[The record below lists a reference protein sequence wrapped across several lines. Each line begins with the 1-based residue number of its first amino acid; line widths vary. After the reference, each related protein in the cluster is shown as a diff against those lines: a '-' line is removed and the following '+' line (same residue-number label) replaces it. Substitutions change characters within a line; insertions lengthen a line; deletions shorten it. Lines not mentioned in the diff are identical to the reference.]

1 MSYRDLAEHAVAL
14 FGAATDEQ
22 LAAPVRWTPRW
33 SARDVL
39 AHLVDTAERAVAG
52 EEGPPADEQAHSAV
66 LARRGATVTEL
77 TGRLAE
83 LAPQVKVAEFGPSQA
98 WDIAVHL
105 ADVRETWGSD
115 PLPEPLWRPVLDG
128 AVAFLAA
135 VGHDPGPGADDAYER
150 FRELFSRRDVP
161 GAFFS

>member
-1 MSYRDLAEHAVAL
+1 M
-14 FGAATDEQ
+14 
-22 LAAPVRWTPRW
+22 RWTPRW

-52 EEGPPADEQAHSAV
+52 EEGPPADEQAHAAV
-66 LARRGATVTEL
+66 
-77 TGRLAE
+77 
-83 LAPQVKVAEFGPSQA
+83 
-98 WDIAVHL
+98 
-105 ADVRETWGSD
+105 
-115 PLPEPLWRPVLDG
+115 
-128 AVAFLAA
+128 LAA